1 MSFSLIV
8 SPAKRMEVVDGPPHA
23 SSQPR
28 FREEAARL
36 AHAMR
41 ELGYDGC
48 KRLWRCSDELARLN
62 YDRLLAEDPADADD
76 PTTTAAV
83 VAYRGIQYQHLAPAV
98 MDERELDYLG
108 RHLRILSGLYGV
120 LRPFDGVVPY
130 RLEMQA
136 KLDVDG
142 NKDLYAFWGDRI
154 VRALAEEADTIVNL
168 ASVEYA
174 KAVTRHVGPRAGGG
188 SQVGR
193 GPGAGSGSHGGSVP
207 DAGRGL
213 RGEDEPRVLT
223 CLFGEPLED
232 GRLRQRATEAKA
244 ARGTFVRWC
253 AEQGVED
260 VGDLA
265 SFAERGYRLDEGR
278 SDEGT
283 LVFVRA

>member
-48 KRLWRCSDELARLN
+48 KRLWRCSDDLARLN
-62 YDRLLAEDPADADD
+62 YDRLLAEDPADAED

-136 KLDVDG
+136 KLAVDG
-142 NKDLYAFWGDRI
+142 AKDLYAFWGDRI
-154 VRALAEEADTIVNL
+154 VRALAEEADTVVNL

-174 KAVTRHVGPRAGGG
+174 KAVTRHVGPRARGG

-193 GPGAGSGSHGGSVP
+193 GPGAGGSLGAGGS
-207 DAGRGL
+207 
-213 RGEDEPRVLT
+213 PRVLT

-265 SFAERGYRLDEGR
+265 GFAERGYRLDEGR

-283 LVFVRA
+283 LVFTRA

>member
-136 KLDVDG
+136 KLAVDG
-142 NKDLYAFWGDRI
+142 AKDLYAFWGDRI
-154 VRALAEEADTIVNL
+154 VRALAEEADTVVNL

-193 GPGAGSGSHGGSVP
+193 GPRARGGSQVGRGPGAGGS
-207 DAGRGL
+207 
-213 RGEDEPRVLT
+213 PRVLT

-265 SFAERGYRLDEGR
+265 GFAERGYRLDEGR

-283 LVFVRA
+283 RVVTRA

>member
-136 KLDVDG
+136 KLAVDG
-142 NKDLYAFWGDRI
+142 AKDLYAFWGDRI
-154 VRALAEEADTIVNL
+154 VRALAEESDTIVNL

-174 KAVTRHVGPRAGGG
+174 KAVTRHVGPRARGG

-193 GPGAGSGSHGGSVP
+193 GPGAGSSPGAGGS
-207 DAGRGL
+207 
-213 RGEDEPRVLT
+213 PRVLT

-260 VGDLA
+260 ASDLA
-265 SFAERGYRLDEGR
+265 GFAERGYRLDEER

-283 LVFVRA
+283 LVLARA

>member
-136 KLDVDG
+136 KLAVDG
-142 NKDLYAFWGDRI
+142 AKDLYAFWGDRI
-154 VRALAEEADTIVNL
+154 VRALAEEADTVVNL

-193 GPGAGSGSHGGSVP
+193 GPGAGGAPGAGGS
-207 DAGRGL
+207 
-213 RGEDEPRVLT
+213 PRILT

-265 SFAERGYRLDEGR
+265 GFAERGYRLDEGR

-283 LVFVRA
+283 LVFARA